1 MHLPIYFDPSELE
14 RLNRSCLNVGPP
26 AAQHSNNS
34 GSMYAACQGRGGEG
48 GGGWDSISITSNWGL
63 VKTSLICPI
72 DSVTPPTI
80 AIFFR
85 YRIFVDISAL
95 FCLWYSSLDT
105 ACIARNVT
113 LYFSYIQQHNRL
125 RITTITYFCVW
136 KRWIPA
142 NTYCIAF
149 VQCWTNVVQIISK
162 YFLFAGMCLYWSCD
176 TQLINMIVNAL

>member
-1 MHLPIYFDPSELE
+1 MRVTYDPLH
-14 RLNRSCLNVGPP
+14 P
-26 AAQHSNNS
+26 
-34 GSMYAACQGRGGEG
+34 RGGRLYIIISHKGSQNAFAHIFWSKRTREIEPKLFECWAAG
-48 GGGWDSISITSNWGL
+48 GPAFKQLRVNVCCLPGTWRGRGGWDSISITSNWGL

-105 ACIARNVT
+105 ACIVRNVT

-142 NTYCIAF
+142 NTHCITF
-149 VQCWTNVVQIISK
+149 VQCWINVVQII
-162 YFLFAGMCLYWSCD
+162 
-176 TQLINMIVNAL
+176 